1 MLIDQKQGR
10 EGGKR
15 VICGQH
21 CLCLNLMVFDVAISR
36 YTHTH
41 THLALVKL
49 EGEFIDKLK
58 LIDELET
65 KTRLKQRE

>member
-1 MLIDQKQGR
+1 
-10 EGGKR
+10 
-15 VICGQH
+15 
-21 CLCLNLMVFDVAISR
+21 MVCDVAISR
-36 YTHTH
+36 YTHTHTH